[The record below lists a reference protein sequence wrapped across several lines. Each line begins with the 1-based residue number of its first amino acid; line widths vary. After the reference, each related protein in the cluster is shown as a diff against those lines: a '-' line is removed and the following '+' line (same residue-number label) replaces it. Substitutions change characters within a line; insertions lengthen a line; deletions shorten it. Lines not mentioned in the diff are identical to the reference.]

1 MWRLRDVDA
10 EQMYKGGQVK
20 KTAGYIAVEFVVTKE
35 GKQYSSWCP
44 ELDIASCGDS
54 PEEAVKNLGDALEL
68 YLNTLDEEGEREQ
81 VFKERDIRIVRIDEP
96 VIPTSFVTQYR
107 QRVLIYW
114 HYPVVTRS
122 LAP

>member
-1 MWRLRDVDA
+1 M
-10 EQMYKGGQVK
+10 K
-20 KTAGYIAVEFVVTKE
+20 KTESGYIAVGIIVTKE

-68 YLNTLDEEGEREQ
+68 YVNTLEEEGKLETVFRERC
-81 VFKERDIRIVRIDEP
+81 IRITQADEP

-107 QRVLIYW
+107 LKLPTAV
-114 HYPVVTRS
+114 
-122 LAP
+122 